1 MSDYQTMRQRHLQYL
16 RERVPEHLERLDWSP
31 ERLRA
36 HRTTRLRALLKT
48 ALARSPWHR
57 GRLSHIDIDAVD
69 ENSLHE
75 LPIMTKA
82 DLMAHFNEIVTDP
95 RITLDRIN
103 AHLAELTTDAY
114 FLDEFHAVA
123 SGGSSGVR
131 GVFVWGWE
139 AWAQCHLTGLR
150 RFMRDAMTDP
160 TPAPGPPTLTI
171 VAADR
176 ASHFTAA
183 LGQTF
188 ASPALQVHRFPVT
201 LTFEKIIEG
210 LNRAQGTFLMTYPSM
225 LARLAVEARAGRLTI
240 SPHRIITM
248 AEPLLPE
255 IQQAARE
262 VWGVPIANSWGT
274 SEGGVMALGC
284 YRDGGMH
291 LSEDLV
297 IVEPVDAYGQPV
309 PVGTESAKVYLT
321 NLFNPLLPLI
331 RYEITDQVT
340 LMDQP
345 CACGSLHRRIADIQ
359 GRLDDVF
366 TYPNGLVLHP
376 HLFRSLLGREA
387 HITEYQVRQTYD
399 GAEVLLC
406 ANRPLDVALLT
417 KALQTE
423 MTRAGYPEPIV
434 TARIVDE
441 LPRVGIGKLKRF
453 VPLDR
458 SPAPQ

>member
-1 MSDYQTMRQRHLQYL
+1 MA
-16 RERVPEHLERLDWSP
+16 RVPEHLERLNWSP

-36 HRTTRLRALLKT
+36 HRTARLRALLKT
-48 ALARSPWHR
+48 ASARSSWHR
-57 GRLSHIDIDAVD
+57 GRLSHLDMDAVD

-75 LPIMTKA
+75 LPVMTKA

-95 RITLDRIN
+95 RITLDGVN

-139 AWAQCHLTGLR
+139 AWAECYLAGLR
-150 RFMRDAMTDP
+150 RFMKDAMTDS
-160 TPAPGPPTLTI
+160 TPPAGSPAMMI

-188 ASPALQVHRFPVT
+188 ANPAVQAHRFPVT
-201 LTFEKIIEG
+201 LPFETILEG
-210 LNRAQGTFLMTYPSM
+210 LNRVQGTVLMTYPSM
-225 LARLAVEARAGRLTI
+225 LARLAAEARTGQLTI
-240 SPHRIITM
+240 SPRRIVTM

-262 VWGVPIANSWGT
+262 AWGVPIANSWGT

-284 YRDGGMH
+284 YRDAGMH

-297 IVEPVDAYGQPV
+297 LVEPVDARGQPV
-309 PVGTESAKVYLT
+309 PIGTESAKVYLT

-331 RYEITDQVT
+331 RYEITDQVI
-340 LMDQP
+340 LLDEP
-345 CACGSLHRRIADIQ
+345 CACGCLHRRIADIQ
-359 GRLDDVF
+359 GRLDEVF

-387 HITEYQVRQTYD
+387 RITEYQVRQTQD

-406 ANRPLDVALLT
+406 ASGPLDLPSLT
-417 KALQTE
+417 KALETE
-423 MTRAGYPEPIV
+423 MIRVGYPEPIV
-434 TARIVDE
+434 TGRIVVQ

-453 VPLDR
+453 VPLN
-458 SPAPQ
+458 